1 MFTIIHDDERGL
13 LFKNGNY
20 TKTLKP
26 GKYLLSSFLGHSLIR
41 MDLNKPFLPEKNLN
55 LFLKDESLV
64 SELSVA
70 EVKDYE
76 ICLHYEDSLLLE
88 VLKPGRY
95 AFWNVLKKHEFKLID
110 TRNPIPSDEFTQSIF
125 NSLKLNGYYYA
136 FQVESHE
143 AGLLFFNGV
152 FQSVLKPGKYYY
164 WTGTTIPTVT
174 KIDLRQQQ
182 LDMTGQE
189 LMTED
194 KITLRLNFT
203 CQYKIIDP
211 LKQMEIKNYQ
221 EQIYIL
227 LQLILREYIGSLKLD
242 ELLQKKQEIGEFVL
256 AKLKERAE
264 SFGLEFTFA
273 GLKDVILPGEIK
285 DILNL
290 VLIAEKKAQ
299 ANIITRRE
307 ETASTRSLLN
317 TAKLMEENPT
327 LYRLKELEYIEK
339 ISEKINS
346 ISLSSN
352 GGILEQLSGILNLKK

>member
-1 MFTIIHDDERGL
+1 MFTIIQEDERGL

-20 TKTLKP
+20 TKKLKA
-26 GKYLLSSFLGHSLIR
+26 GKYVLPAFLGYSLVR
-41 MDLNKPFLPEKNLN
+41 MDLNKPFLTEKNIN
-55 LFLKDESLV
+55 IFLKDESLLA
-64 SELSVA
+64 ELSVV
-70 EVKDYE
+70 EVKDFE
-76 ICLHYEDSLLLE
+76 ICLHYEDNLVTE

-95 AFWNVLKKHEFKLID
+95 AFWNVLKQHEFRLID
-110 TRNPIPSDEFTQSIF
+110 TRNPIPSDEFNQSLF
-125 NSLKLNGYYYA
+125 TNLKLQGYYYS
-136 FQVESHE
+136 FQVENHE

-152 FQSVLKPGKYYY
+152 FQSVLKAGKYYY
-164 WTGTTIPTVT
+164 WVGTVTPTIT

-182 LDMTGQE
+182 LDIAGQE

-203 CQYKIIDP
+203 CQYKIVNP
-211 LKQMEIKNYQ
+211 LKQLEIKNFQ
-221 EQIYIL
+221 EQIYIW

-242 ELLQKKQEIGEFVL
+242 ELLQKKQEIGDFVL
-256 AKLKERAE
+256 SKLKEKSE
-264 SFGLEFTFA
+264 TFGLEFTFA
-273 GLKDVILPGEIK
+273 GLKDIILPGEIK

-327 LYRLKELEYIEK
+327 LNRLKELEYIEK

-346 ISLSSN
+346 ISLSSS
-352 GGILEQLSGILNLKK
+352 GGFLEQLSGILNLKK